1 MTNHREMLKVTEKL
15 AEYRGSDTIYKA
27 GSKDR
32 LEINF
37 PNFDFYY
44 YNTVIFRLIGGKGY
58 VIPENLKEYIPITAS
73 VTRRIND
80 YIWYFEN
87 LGYKRIG

>member
-1 MTNHREMLKVTEKL
+1 MRTNREMLKVTEKL
-15 AEYRGSDTIYKA
+15 AEYRGSGKIYKA
-27 GSKDR
+27 GDKDR
-32 LEINF
+32 LEINH

-58 VIPENLKEYIPITAS
+58 VIPENLHEYIPITAS
-73 VTRRIND
+73 TKRRIND